1 MATYKKRGSKPK
13 NKVDKSKLIEAESK
27 TAEVF
32 NTLDTSASKTEQ
44 WVVKNQKYI
53 FILIA
58 TVSMFILG
66 FLGFKKYISEPKEA
80 DAMNEMYTAQKYFGE
95 AVRSDSDSLFKL
107 SVVGDGKN
115 YGTTQISEN
124 YPGTKAGNLSNYQT
138 GMSYL
143 NMQNYAKAIEYLD
156 KFSSDDE
163 ITGPL
168 AKGGIGD
175 AFCQLEQYEEA
186 YDYYVQAFELK
197 TNSFTTPMFLLKAG
211 QIALKIGEIK
221 KALNHFNQIKFDYPD
236 SKEANNID
244 VFVGKTKALIKQN

>member
-32 NTLDTSASKTEQ
+32 NTLDTSASRTEQ

-53 FILIA
+53 FVLIGTVSILI
-58 TVSMFILG
+58 VG
-66 FLGFKKYISEPKEA
+66 FLGFKKYISEPKEFN
-80 DAMNEMYTAQKYFGE
+80 AMNEMFTSQKYFGE

-115 YGTTQISEN
+115 YGSTQISEN
-124 YPGTKAGNLSNYQT
+124 YSGTKAANLSNYQT

-175 AFCQLEQYEEA
+175 AFCQLEQFEEA

-211 QIALKIGEIK
+211 QIALKIGETK

-244 VFVGKTKALIKQN
+244 TFVGKTQALIKQN

>member
-13 NKVDKSKLIEAESK
+13 NKVDKSKLIEAKSK

-32 NTLDTSASKTEQ
+32 NTLDTSASRTEQ

-58 TVSMFILG
+58 TVSIFILG
-66 FLGFKKYISEPKEA
+66 FLGFKKYISEPKEV
-80 DAMNEMYTAQKYFGE
+80 DAMNEMFTSQKHFGE
-95 AVRSDSDSLFKL
+95 AVISDSDSLFKL

-115 YGTTQISEN
+115 YGSTQISEN
-124 YPGTKAGNLSNYQT
+124 YPGTKAANLSNYQT

-175 AFCQLEQYEEA
+175 AFCQLEQFEEA

-211 QIALKIGEIK
+211 QIALKIGETK

-244 VFVGKTKALIKQN
+244 AFVGKTQALIKQN